1 MFVPDILVIIVT
13 WVKISI
19 KSVCNEEEVAQLR
32 NLSWCFGRYADV
44 YKVLVVN
51 FSFSCKFQL

>member
-19 KSVCNEEEVAQLR
+19 KSVCNEEEVVQLR
-32 NLSWCFGRYADV
+32 NLSWWFGRHADV
-44 YKVLVVN
+44 T
-51 FSFSCKFQL
+51 KF